1 VNPFDVEPGD
11 LSAEHEQRRTVEAM
25 ISYGIPQV
33 DIARVIGIDPDT
45 LRKHFREEIDTGAA
59 RANSRVAAFLFEQ
72 ATGQRGDGGAAV
84 TAAIFWAKTRMRWKE
99 TAITEIELR
108 QKKELSPEE
117 RAKRARQL
125 LDEVFAEV
133 TAEKA
138 GADTA
143 NR

>member
-1 VNPFDVEPGD
+1 
-11 LSAEHEQRRTVEAM
+11 
-25 ISYGIPQV
+25 
-33 DIARVIGIDPDT
+33 
-45 LRKHFREEIDTGAA
+45 
-59 RANSRVAAFLFEQ
+59 
-72 ATGQRGDGGAAV
+72 
-84 TAAIFWAKTRMRWKE
+84 MRWKE

-108 QKKELSPEE
+108 QKNQLSPGE

>member
-1 VNPFDVEPGD
+1 
-11 LSAEHEQRRTVEAM
+11 
-25 ISYGIPQV
+25 
-33 DIARVIGIDPDT
+33 
-45 LRKHFREEIDTGAA
+45 
-59 RANSRVAAFLFEQ
+59 
-72 ATGQRGDGGAAV
+72 
-84 TAAIFWAKTRMRWKE
+84 MRWKE

-108 QKKELSPEE
+108 QKNELSPEE

-138 GADTA
+138 VADTA